1 MTFRP
6 QAYGVRVRDSWPQQ
20 AEGVFKIL
28 HYTLLKGFC
37 VLTDKSDWDQSPLE
51 PKFASAHLAG
61 EALLLLQLWS
71 SHCIS
76 SKCWQQC
83 STETWISTTLHW
95 LQMCPLLAILEEP
108 NTLWRWLNEK
118 IKITLT
124 YVSLTNMV
132 EVPFTEPKWTEGCL
146 PHSLSTCVLHTE
158 LSSDQMP
165 PCIVPSSE

>member
-1 MTFRP
+1 MELELETLTPTGRGCI
-6 QAYGVRVRDSWPQQ
+6 QDTALYSIERVLCLNRQIWLRSITSWAQICKCTSSR
-20 AEGVFKIL
+20 GGS
-28 HYTLLKGFC
+28 TLA
-37 VLTDKSDWDQSPLE
+37 T
-51 PKFASAHLAG
+51 A
-61 EALLLLQLWS
+61 WS

-118 IKITLT
+118 IKIILT